1 MAIDRVARTLYP
13 QASVRAAARA
23 QQALTSSG
31 DDVLPLDRVYEAREM
46 FCIRGRNDALGR

>member
-1 MAIDRVARTLYP
+1 MAIDRVARTLYT